1 MIGVS
6 RYFSPRIVWLLI
18 GLAVGSATLPAQS
31 IVDQLAREICTCLE
45 AGPLIY
51 PRVQVSRCVDSVLDA
66 HPRRIR
72 NELQLS
78 VGNADHRRR
87 LEDLLVDPLTS
98 DCTVIRDLPES
109 PPAAA
114 PRYSDLQLLQAPP
127 RGGRKQPAADSG
139 TQVVREGAR
148 KSTVVARL
156 VQITANEWI
165 VRTPEGQNLQL
176 LVSASEPVPPR
187 PAYDSVFRFEYQL
200 DWHATPERVVRRLT
214 GVKSLK

>member
-1 MIGVS
+1 MIDVS
-6 RYFSPRIVWLLI
+6 MYPDPRNVWLLI
-18 GLAVGSATLPAQS
+18 GLAFGTATLTGQS
-31 IVDQLAREICTCLE
+31 LVDQLAREICTCLE

-51 PRVQVSRCVDSVLDA
+51 PRVQVSRCVDSVLEA

-87 LEDLLVDPLTS
+87 LEDLLVDPLTF
-98 DCTVIRDLPES
+98 DCSVIRELPEA

-114 PRYSDLQLLQAPP
+114 PRYSDLQLMQAPP
-127 RGGRKQPAADSG
+127 RIAGKLPAADSDAR
-139 TQVVREGAR
+139 VVREAAR
-148 KSTVVARL
+148 TRTVVARL
-156 VQITANEWI
+156 VQVTEKAWI
-165 VRTPEGQNLQL
+165 VRTAEGETLHL
-176 LVSASEPVPPR
+176 LASPSEPIPYR
-187 PAYDSVFRFEYQL
+187 PAYDVDLRFAYEL